1 MQLALSD
8 PVELPPLQIINI
20 AAVMQPPAIFRELTI
35 ANDVWM
41 KHTNFWTVFFSWNDL
56 IRFPKLYSESYG
68 FLKNGPYLY
77 LWLLNA
83 CLW

>member
-1 MQLALSD
+1 MKTLATFNSKQIQIQCSIQKMQLALSD

-41 KHTNFWTVFFSWNDL
+41 KHTNFWTVFFS
-56 IRFPKLYSESYG
+56 
-68 FLKNGPYLY
+68 
-77 LWLLNA
+77 
-83 CLW
+83 